1 MLQSARA
8 NTTRPHRQH
17 SRKERILMYFQ
28 GVAPSWISGRSLK
41 VSQGFQLRTHTHTHA
56 NTHIHTQTHRHTH
69 KHIYKHARTH
79 ARQHVHARTHAHTH
93 RSIESSTHM
102 HTQVNKAHTH
112 TITHA

>member
-56 NTHIHTQTHRHTH
+56 NTHIHTGTHTS
-69 KHIYKHARTH
+69 TFTN
-79 ARQHVHARTHAHTH
+79 THAHTH
-93 RSIESSTHM
+93 VSMYTH
-102 HTQVNKAHTH
+102 AHTRTH
-112 TITHA
+112 TEALNQARTCTHR